1 MEGTGVS
8 VQPVSM
14 FQRFGFYSAVQS
26 CELHPAM
33 DAALYGELCIPTNAR
48 PGEASFQSVL
58 EDVSVGGLFCVFRGL
73 NIGIIRVSVIAFGFL
88 QNTGGCIY
96 ICIKISIYL
105 YIYTCA
111 CIFSDLLSA
120 TLAH

>member
-1 MEGTGVS
+1 MEAKTCKRKVEKQNSAFPALSTRMEGTGVS

-73 NIGIIRVSVIAFGFL
+73 NIGIIRV
-88 QNTGGCIY
+88 
-96 ICIKISIYL
+96 
-105 YIYTCA
+105 
-111 CIFSDLLSA
+111 
-120 TLAH
+120 